1 MSEAGFMLFYAIVIK
16 AEILLSAVCMTVFFC
31 LFLVGRV
38 RMAEAVKTLSMLF
51 LAYTAVYMSN
61 EAGYI
66 SVNGWGCMLI
76 LFALLMLFSRFWVLD
91 RRETFLLGSL
101 FYGTKYMCVLI
112 AESVRYVIGNRLAE
126 AAKDV
131 ESVYRNT
138 AITYSGIM
146 AFQYALLAFL
156 LYMVGR
162 ALANRRLDLHIK
174 EMCFLCLIPIVA
186 ILFGN
191 IIFRLFIFVKENVY
205 FRLYEQYPVFMVLV
219 PLLAFLFYLGMLL
232 TIKFYQEMMDLQEE
246 RKKFFVEEQQLS
258 SIRNR
263 MEEVE
268 CFYDGIFRMKHEMRN
283 HLTNIRGLAVKG
295 SYEDMERY
303 LSRMDESME
312 VFDFTVKTGNAVT
325 DVIVNDK
332 YKAAQ
337 KMGIEFRS
345 EFVYPASDK
354 YNAYDLG
361 IIINNLLQNAL
372 EACERMTEGS
382 FPERKRYIS
391 FSGRQKKKFF
401 LIQVSNSFEGEIL
414 FDKNTKL
421 PISAKEEDRFL
432 HGIGLSN
439 VKHEAEKYMGD
450 VDINVKENEFSV
462 TVLLQEKNNCE

>member
-1 MSEAGFMLFYAIVIK
+1 MSEAGFRLFYDIVIK
-16 AEILLSAVCMTVFFC
+16 AEVLLSAACMTAFFG
-31 LFLVGRV
+31 LFMAGKVGR
-38 RMAEAVKTLSMLF
+38 AERRKTLGMLF
-51 LAYTAVYMSN
+51 LAYTAVYLSN
-61 EAGYI
+61 AAGYI
-66 SVNGWGCMLI
+66 SVNGWACMLI
-76 LFALLMLFSRFWVLD
+76 LSALLMLLSGFWALG
-91 RRETFLLGSL
+91 RKETFLLVSL
-101 FYGTKYMCVLI
+101 FYGTRYMGVLI

-138 AITYSGIM
+138 AITCFGIM
-146 AFQYALLAFL
+146 VFQYVLLAFM
-156 LYMVGR
+156 LYLVRRTM
-162 ALANRRLDLHIK
+162 ANLRTDLHIK
-174 EMCFLCLIPIVA
+174 ELCFLCLIPVAA
-186 ILFGN
+186 ILSGS
-191 IIFRLFIFVKENVY
+191 IIFRLFIFVKEDVY
-205 FRLYEQYPVFMVLV
+205 FRLYEQYPVFTGLV
-219 PLLAFLFYLGMLL
+219 PLLAFLFYVGMLI
-232 TIKFYQEMMDLQEE
+232 TIKFYREMMDLQEE
-246 RKKFFVEEQQLS
+246 KNKFFVEEQQLS
-258 SIRNR
+258 SIRER

-268 CFYDGIFRMKHEMRN
+268 RFYDGICRMKHEMRN

-303 LSRMDESME
+303 LSKMDESME
-312 VFDFTVKTGNAVT
+312 VFEFAIKTGNAVT

-337 KMGIEFRS
+337 KMGIEFQS
-345 EFVYPASDK
+345 EFAYPASDR

-372 EACERMTEGS
+372 EACGRMTEGS

-414 FDKNTKL
+414 FDKITKL
-421 PISAKEEDRFL
+421 PISVKRETSFL

-450 VDINVKENEFSV
+450 VDIAVKGNEFSV
-462 TVLLQEKNNCE
+462 TVLLQENGSCE